1 MVGFYIRLG
10 VCIGIACN
18 KKGCCV
24 LLYVPLLVLQVFC
37 CLPSDF
43 VTTFEKLRE
52 YRSTTPPAITDP
64 VNSKT
69 RLLKVKGHLV
79 MYPLNFLKDEILK
92 NHAGV
97 KQNMVPSKF
106 WMWDFSACS
115 ETESQMVLYKSSL
128 ENGWALATISIL
140 VTYYKN
146 HTQL

>member
-1 MVGFYIRLG
+1 
-10 VCIGIACN
+10 
-18 KKGCCV
+18 
-24 LLYVPLLVLQVFC
+24 
-37 CLPSDF
+37 
-43 VTTFEKLRE
+43 
-52 YRSTTPPAITDP
+52 
-64 VNSKT
+64 
-69 RLLKVKGHLV
+69 